1 MQAIRLM
8 TAIAASALAVGNAA
22 DGNTI
27 AAVCWTIAAVICL
40 ALFVLAEDGR

>member
-8 TAIAASALAVGNAA
+8 TAIAASALAVGNAT
-22 DGNTI
+22 DHNTV

-40 ALFVLAEDGR
+40 VFFVLAEDGR